1 MMPLDRIRNF
11 CIIAHVDHG
20 KSTLAD
26 RMLEITG
33 TIDQRHFRDQVLD
46 AMDLERERGITIK
59 SHPVTMRYTE
69 PASGAEYELNLIDTP
84 GHVDFSYEVS
94 RSMAA
99 CEGALLVVDAT
110 QGVEAQTVANTLLA
124 MERGLTIIPVIN
136 KIDMPTANPEEAK
149 RQVEDILA
157 ISMDDCFLVSART
170 GEGVAKLMERGV
182 IGRIPPPSGAADGA
196 LRALVFDSTFDAFRG
211 VVAYVRI
218 FDGSVAPGDR
228 VKFLASSAE
237 TEVKDI
243 GVFAPKPRS
252 VSRLGPGDV
261 GYIVG
266 TIRNPSDVRVGDT
279 VTGARNPC
287 SSPLPGFKDIHPMVF
302 ASLYPLNSD
311 DYEKFRQS
319 LEKLKLNDSAF
330 TFHPENSAALGSG
343 FRCGFLGLL
352 HLEVVQERIRR
363 EFGLDIISTYP
374 SVVHRVHMRDGSV
387 AEIDNP
393 AKLPDPTRIDI
404 IEEPIIR
411 ARIITPNE
419 AISEIVKLVRERR
432 GEVSRTDSLD
442 TRRVMITAVLP
453 LNEILTEFHDALK
466 AISRG
471 YASFDYDHAGY
482 QPSEIVKVDVLLNG
496 EPVEAFSF
504 MVHESKAAAR
514 GRQICGILKEN
525 IPPHQ
530 FAVPIQAAIGK
541 TIIARETIRAYRKD
555 VTAKLYGGD
564 VTRKRK
570 LLEKQKEGKKRM
582 RQFGTVTVPQKAFVA
597 VLRAGSARE

>member
-1 MMPLDRIRNF
+1 
-11 CIIAHVDHG
+11 
-20 KSTLAD
+20 
-26 RMLEITG
+26 
-33 TIDQRHFRDQVLD
+33 
-46 AMDLERERGITIK
+46 
-59 SHPVTMRYTE
+59 
-69 PASGAEYELNLIDTP
+69 
-84 GHVDFSYEVS
+84 
-94 RSMAA
+94 
-99 CEGALLVVDAT
+99 
-110 QGVEAQTVANTLLA
+110 
-124 MERGLTIIPVIN
+124 
-136 KIDMPTANPEEAK
+136 
-149 RQVEDILA
+149 
-157 ISMDDCFLVSART
+157 
-170 GEGVAKLMERGV
+170 
-182 IGRIPPPSGAADGA
+182 
-196 LRALVFDSTFDAFRG
+196 
-211 VVAYVRI
+211 
-218 FDGSVAPGDR
+218 
-228 VKFLASSAE
+228 
-237 TEVKDI
+237 
-243 GVFAPKPRS
+243 
-252 VSRLGPGDV
+252 
-261 GYIVG
+261 
-266 TIRNPSDVRVGDT
+266 
-279 VTGARNPC
+279 
-287 SSPLPGFKDIHPMVF
+287 
-302 ASLYPLNSD
+302 
-311 DYEKFRQS
+311 
-319 LEKLKLNDSAF
+319 
-330 TFHPENSAALGSG
+330 
-343 FRCGFLGLL
+343 
-352 HLEVVQERIRR
+352 
-363 EFGLDIISTYP
+363 
-374 SVVHRVHMRDGSV
+374 MRDGTV